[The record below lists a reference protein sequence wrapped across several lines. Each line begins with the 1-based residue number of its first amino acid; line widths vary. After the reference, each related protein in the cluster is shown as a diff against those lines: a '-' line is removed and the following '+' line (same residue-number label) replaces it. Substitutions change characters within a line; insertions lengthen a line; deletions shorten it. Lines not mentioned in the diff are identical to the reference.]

1 MKQVNLRICKT
12 ILTLLLGLFLS
23 VSAYAQNITVKGHV
37 KDATGMEVIGANVV
51 EKGNSANGTITDLDG
66 NFVLTVPTG
75 ATLTVSFIGYKAQ
88 DVVAN
93 SPTLMVTL
101 QDDSQLLD
109 AVVVIGYGTARKSD
123 LTGSVTAIKPDEK
136 NKGLVTNAQDM
147 MQGKIAGVNVTSG
160 GGTPGGSATIRIR
173 GGSSLNASN
182 DPLIVIDGLAMDKEG
197 VKGLANPL
205 SMVNPA
211 DIETFTVLKDASAT
225 AIYGSRGSNGVI
237 IITTKKGKKGAK
249 PSITY
254 NGNVSV
260 STKKKTID
268 VMSGQQYGE
277 FIEDLY
283 GIRKEDG
290 SRTEA
295 WSLLGKQRGEV
306 NAEPVYFKNGNYKKA
321 DTDGFMAEYDKDGN
335 FLNYLYNNTDWQDQ
349 IYRTAISH
357 DHNITV
363 SGGLANMPYRVSL
376 GYTNQEG
383 IVKTSNF
390 ERYTATLNLSPT
402 FFDNHLTLNINAK
415 GMIANN
421 RYADG
426 GVIGAS
432 VYMDPTQSVYSD
444 DDRYKYFG
452 GYYQWIQD
460 GGALNDP
467 SWPYT
472 SNRNGTKNP
481 VATLKQRDDTANSKS
496 FIGNAEIDYKVHGLE
511 DLRLHMNIGG
521 DFSTGKQTTLI
532 SPYSSTNNYY
542 GWDGWE
548 KIYKYNKSINA
559 YAQYTKDFTEAHHFD
574 IMGGYEWQHFY
585 HEGERDGSGFYQQTN
600 AVNPGKPYQRE
611 AKLWKSENY
620 LVSFFGRA
628 NYSLL
633 NRYMLTATV
642 RYDGSSRFKEHWA
655 LFPSFALGW
664 RLKEEAFLKD
674 VSFLSDLKLRLGY
687 GQTGQQ
693 EGIGDYN
700 YFASYNV
707 STGVGSNYPI
717 IGDGIMYRP
726 DAYNENLTWETTST
740 YNAGL
745 DFDFLNGRFSGSV
758 DYYYRE
764 TTDLLNTVYVSA
776 GSNFRNQVTSNVG
789 SLKNTGVE
797 VALTYRPIQTADWN
811 WEITANATYNK
822 NEITELIGEK
832 GYFVPTGGI
841 SAGTGGTCQAHSVGH
856 PANSYYV
863 FQQVYDQAGMPLEGV
878 FVDRDGNG
886 IINQDDKYFYK
897 SPAAPWTAGLSSRLN
912 WKKWDLGFSLRAS
925 FNNYVYNDLEAGS
938 SNISSGNIYRLQFL
952 SNVPLTALG
961 KAWQTGDNVLSDYFV
976 QNASFLKCDNIT
988 LGYSF
993 DKLFGTKIGGRIYG
1007 AVTNVF
1013 TITNYKGI
1021 DPEVFPD
1028 KDHMGIDNNL
1038 YPRPFTA
1045 QLGLTLNF

>member
-1 MKQVNLRICKT
+1 MKQVNLRIYRM
-12 ILTLLLGLFLS
+12 ILPLLVGLFLS
-23 VSAYAQNITVKGHV
+23 VGVYAQNITVRGHI
-37 KDATGMEVIGANVV
+37 KDATGLEVIGANVV

-66 NFVLTVPTG
+66 NFTLSVPKG
-75 ATLTVSFIGYKAQ
+75 ATLVVSFIGYKTAEI
-88 DVVAN
+88 AAA
-93 SPTLMVTL
+93 PTVMLTL
-101 QDDSQLLD
+101 QDDSELLSE
-109 AVVVIGYGTARKSD
+109 VVVIGYGTAKKND
-123 LTGSVTAIKPDEK
+123 LTGSVTAIKPDEM

-160 GGTPGGSATIRIR
+160 GGTPGGGATIRVR

-182 DPLIVIDGLAMDKEG
+182 DPLVVIDGLAMDNQG

-237 IITTKKGKKGAK
+237 IITTKKGRSGSK

-254 NGNVSV
+254 NGNVSI

-268 VMSGQQYGE
+268 VMSGQEFGE
-277 FIEDLY
+277 FIENTY
-283 GIRKEDG
+283 GIGSDAWDLAAGVSRDDKGNILYMTNAKE
-290 SRTEA
+290 
-295 WSLLGKQRGEV
+295 
-306 NAEPVYFKNGNYKKA
+306 YKDA
-321 DTDGFMAEYDKDGN
+321 DGN
-335 FLNYLYNNTDWQDQ
+335 ASYRYNNTDWQDE
-349 IYRTAISH
+349 IYRTAVSH

-363 SGGLANMPYRVSL
+363 SGGLKNMPYRISL
-376 GYTNQEG
+376 GYTNQDG
-383 IVKTSNF
+383 ILKTSNF
-390 ERYTATLNLSPT
+390 ERYTASVNVSPK
-402 FFDNHLTLNINAK
+402 FFDDHLTVNLNAK

-426 GVIGAS
+426 GAIGAAVYMIPTFS
-432 VYMDPTQSVYSD
+432 VYDSNEISS
-444 DDRYKYFG
+444 KYFG
-452 GYYQWIQD
+452 GYSQWYSD
-460 GGALNDP
+460 GSALNDP
-467 SWPYT
+467 NWKYT
-472 SNRNGTKNP
+472 SNRNATKNP
-481 VATLKQRDDTANSKS
+481 VATLNQKDDTANSKS
-496 FIGNAEIDYKVHGLE
+496 FIGNAELDYKVHGLE

-521 DFSTGKQTTLI
+521 DFSSGKQTTFI
-532 SPYSSTNNYY
+532 SPYSSSNNYY

-548 KIYKYNKSINA
+548 KISKFNKMLNA
-559 YAQYTKDFTEAHHFD
+559 YAQYNKDFNDVHHFD

-585 HEGERDGSGFYQQTN
+585 HKGEKDGWGVYQSTN
-600 AVNPGKPYQRE
+600 TEKPGEKYQRD
-611 AKLWKSENY
+611 AKVWKSENY

-628 NYSLL
+628 NYTLL
-633 NRYMLTATV
+633 DRYMMTATV
-642 RYDGSSRFKEHWA
+642 RYDGSSRFKDHWA
-655 LFPSFALGW
+655 LFPSFAFGW

-674 VSFLSDLKLRLGY
+674 VDVLSDLKLRLGY

-707 STGVGSNYPI
+707 STGVGSSYPI
-717 IGDGIMYRP
+717 LGDGLLYRP
-726 DAYNENLTWETTST
+726 DAYNQDLTWETTTT
-740 YNAGL
+740 YNAGI
-745 DFDFLNGRFSGSV
+745 DFGFWNGRLSGSV

-776 GSNFRNQVTSNVG
+776 GSNFRNQVTSNIG

-797 VALTYRPIQTADWN
+797 IALTYRPIQTKDFS

-822 NEITELIGEK
+822 NEITELIGEE

-841 SAGTGGTCQAHSVGH
+841 SAGTGGNCQAHSVGH
-856 PANSYYV
+856 PASAFYV
-863 FQQVYDQAGMPLEGV
+863 FQQVYDKAGKPIEGAY
-878 FVDRDGNG
+878 VDRNGDG

-897 SPAAPWTAGLSSRLN
+897 SPAAPWTAGLSSKVIWKN
-912 WKKWDLGFSLRAS
+912 WDFGFSLRAN

-938 SNISSGNIYRLQFL
+938 SNVNKGYLYRLGFL
-952 SNVPLTALG
+952 SNVPTMSVEKG
-961 KAWQTGDNVLSDYFV
+961 WQTNDNVLSDYFV
-976 QNASFLKCDNIT
+976 QNATFLKCDNIT

-993 DKLFGTKIGGRIYG
+993 DKLFGSKLGGRIYG

-1021 DPEVFPD
+1021 DPEVFG
-1028 KDHMGIDNNL
+1028 GIDNNL